1 MSDRYTKI
9 VLTVIAGALIYIA
22 IALTAF
28 PAVSAQGTQRPG
40 EPSGPLQVV
49 VVGWNQNT
57 PVPVTAAEP
66 LRVITERSSGMADR
80 MIVVGYEEGA
90 LRERA
95 GTMHNFAG
103 QTSGVPV
110 VVRAK

>member
-1 MSDRYTKI
+1 MIDRYTRI

-22 IALTAF
+22 VAVTAF

-49 VVGWNQNT
+49 VVGWNPGAPIPIT
-57 PVPVTAAEP
+57 TAEP

-80 MIVVGYEEGA
+80 MVVVGYEEGA

-95 GTMHNFAG
+95 GTMHNISG

-110 VVRAK
+110 VVRSK